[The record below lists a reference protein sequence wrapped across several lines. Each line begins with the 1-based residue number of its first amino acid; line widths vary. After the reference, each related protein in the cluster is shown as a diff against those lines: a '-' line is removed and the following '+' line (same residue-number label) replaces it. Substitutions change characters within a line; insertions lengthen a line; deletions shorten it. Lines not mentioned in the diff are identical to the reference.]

1 MRDFTTGEIARS
13 MPLESERGSYTNG
26 TSTRHL
32 DLGWAR
38 SYGSRA
44 ERLGLRRGAW
54 YRVVEHRSKPWVVL
68 DVNHI
73 EVRVPRTYLQFRG
86 ESPSAWCVVEP
97 ASAGIEDSP
106 ARLVCPACHA
116 RFQLWRGIT
125 ELCCPACGKV
135 SPVDWDDPG

>member
-1 MRDFTTGEIARS
+1 
-13 MPLESERGSYTNG
+13 MPLESERGTYANG
-26 TSTRHL
+26 TSARHL

-54 YRVVEHRSKPWVVL
+54 YRVVEDRSQPWVVL

-73 EVRVPRTYLQFRG
+73 EVRVPRLYLQFRG

-97 ASAGIEDSP
+97 AAAGSEQSP
-106 ARLVCPACHA
+106 TRVVCPACHA
-116 RFQLWRGIT
+116 RYGLRQRIT
-125 ELCCPACGKV
+125 ELQCQACGKV
-135 SPVDWDDPG
+135 YPVDWENPG